1 MEYILMEQN
10 IINDELDVYF
20 SAIGYDLAEKECH
33 LNLLVTSDEK
43 KYFRILVRMI
53 PNISNVDI
61 ISVCNLSTLLATFK
75 RLNEYISKVDEN
87 IELFLKLISKRN
99 DTVTKIDKIL
109 TSFGFTAVSRNKL
122 KLTYDIND
130 GNIED
135 ING

>member
-1 MEYILMEQN
+1 MEQN

-33 LNLLVTSDEK
+33 LNLLFTSDEK

-87 IELFLKLISKRN
+87 MELFLKLISKRN

>member
-1 MEYILMEQN
+1 MEQN

>member
-1 MEYILMEQN
+1 MGQN

>member
-1 MEYILMEQN
+1 MEQN

-75 RLNEYISKVDEN
+75 RLNEYISKVDKN

>member
-1 MEYILMEQN
+1 MEQN

-130 GNIED
+130 GKIED

>member
-1 MEYILMEQN
+1 MEQN

-87 IELFLKLISKRN
+87 IELFLKFISKRN

>member
-87 IELFLKLISKRN
+87 MELFLKLISKRN

>member
-1 MEYILMEQN
+1 MEQN

-87 IELFLKLISKRN
+87 MELFLKLISKRN

>member
-1 MEYILMEQN
+1 
-10 IINDELDVYF
+10 
-20 SAIGYDLAEKECH
+20 
-33 LNLLVTSDEK
+33 
-43 KYFRILVRMI
+43 MI